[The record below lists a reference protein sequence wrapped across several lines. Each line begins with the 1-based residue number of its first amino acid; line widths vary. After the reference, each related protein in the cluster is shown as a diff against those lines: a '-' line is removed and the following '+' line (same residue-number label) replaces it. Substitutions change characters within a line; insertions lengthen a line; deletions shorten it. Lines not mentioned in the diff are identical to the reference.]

1 LKQGYELELRNPF
14 VQYFKGTFPI
24 ASLWFSKTPPKY
36 EKFECQLTEGFCR
49 SCNQKRMLL
58 PTGVCPPHQGILAP
72 SVTRYIRNTVTVQEI
87 QSGRK
92 REKGYDVD
100 RHLWATTFITGYPL
114 QVDANT
120 RNNALWAFI
129 GRTCCPTYGVVDNV
143 FQKYA
148 NFLPLWYANV
158 IGHVS
163 PVYEDVDM
171 VLRQMNSTVANKKKY
186 LRAYHNNH
194 HLDIDDENVRKYGGC
209 KSFVKVEKNARKSK
223 CETEEFR
230 YPRPVMPIGD
240 FAAVETAMYFIPL
253 LKIMKKKLVGNT
265 CYASGMNAADITEWM
280 RDHEQAVFYD
290 NDFGMFDSSETEQ
303 LLRVHATMLDEFCDL
318 QNPMYRWARAFKY
331 YQLKA
336 PVKTDFFQATLEGCM
351 RSGVADTSLTNT
363 LINLSVHLFCYCELF
378 NVSVAEALSQFAMIG
393 LGDDNT
399 SVSLRK
405 IDCQEFSRIQEN
417 LGLVPKFHEIGSL
430 NDVVFLNI
438 RFYPSLTGPYAGP
451 KIGRIIHRMSCST
464 ERQKNPRAYVQAIA
478 KGFIDSTNHVPVLS
492 VYFKKL
498 LELTSR
504 NDRQMENSRTIKNE
518 YGHNPCY
525 RSLRAQPIESAYD
538 FVSYVYGTSKQE
550 LKDLENRIL
559 EVKSIPVLFLDKIM
573 DQMIRVDL

>member
-1 LKQGYELELRNPF
+1 MPPIYQKLE
-14 VQYFKGTFPI
+14 GD
-24 ASLWFSKTPPKY
+24 
-36 EKFECQLTEGFCR
+36 LTEGICGFCKE
-49 SCNQKRMLL
+49 KRFLL
-58 PTGVCPPHQGILAP
+58 PTGVCPPHQGVLAP
-72 SVTRYIRNTVTVQEI
+72 SVTRFIRNTVTLQEQ
-87 QSGRK
+87 QSKRK
-92 REKGYDVD
+92 REKGYDVS

-114 QVDANT
+114 QADANT

-129 GRTCCPTYGVVDNV
+129 GRTSCPTYGMIENV
-143 FQKYA
+143 FQKYV
-148 NFLPLWYANV
+148 NFLPLWYSEV
-158 IGHVS
+158 IGHVN
-163 PVYEDVDM
+163 PVYEDVET
-171 VLRQMNSTVANKKKY
+171 VLKQMNSTVANKKKY
-186 LRAYHNNH
+186 LRAYHENH
-194 HLDIDDENVRKYGGC
+194 HLDIDEENLRKFGSC
-209 KSFVKVEKNARKSK
+209 KLFVKFEKNARKSK

-290 NDFGMFDSSETEQ
+290 NDFGMFDSSETEE
-303 LLRVHATMLDEFCDL
+303 LLRVHVKMLDEFCDL

-336 PVKTDFFQATLEGCM
+336 PVKTDFFRATLEGCM

-378 NVSVAEALSQFAMIG
+378 NISVAEALGQFAMIG

-399 SVSLRK
+399 SVSNRK
-405 IDCQEFSRIQEN
+405 IDCRAFSRIQEN

-430 NDVVFLNI
+430 NDVVFLNM
-438 RFYPSLTGPYAGP
+438 RFYPSLTGPFAGP

-464 ERQKNPRAYVQAIA
+464 ERQKNPLAYVQAIA

-498 LELTSR
+498 LELSSITNR
-504 NDRQMENSRTIKNE
+504 KMENSRAIKNE

-525 RSLRAQPIESAYD
+525 RSLRVQQVESAYD

-550 LKDLENRIL
+550 LKDLEKKISQI
-559 EVKSIPVLFLDKIM
+559 ESIPVLFLDKIM
-573 DQMIRVDL
+573 DQIIRVDL